1 MGEQKMASTSNAS
14 NKAKIAKRVIEVLDY
29 FDDENREATVMD
41 IVRRYNRPQSSTSE
55 LLSSLVDLGL
65 LYKDPYSR
73 SYSLS
78 PRAALLG
85 TNGQSGMARDGRI
98 VRLID
103 RLSAQTGLAVALY
116 GMVGLNAQ
124 IVSWRSGTRQ
134 GNSKQRAI
142 HGGVQESLLE
152 SAIGWLMLSTI
163 PQPRR
168 DGAVRRLIA
177 EASDDR
183 KVPFADMAGRIQR
196 CIDTG
201 AGVGAAGFGTSAD
214 TVAVLLPDQP
224 AEHPMAIGLVFAPD
238 SQINPEALMTCIR
251 EAISSCLLGEE
262 SAPAVLE
269 AVANAA

>member
-1 MGEQKMASTSNAS
+1 MASVSNSS

-29 FDDENREATVMD
+29 FDDNHREATVMD

-103 RLSAQTGLAVALY
+103 RLAAQTGLSVALY

-124 IVSWRSGTRQ
+124 IVSWRSGSRQ
-134 GNSKQRAI
+134 SQAKQRAVY
-142 HGGVQESLLE
+142 GGMQEPLLD

-168 DGAVRRLIA
+168 DGVLRRLIA
-177 EASDDR
+177 EAADDR
-183 KVPFADMAGRIQR
+183 KLPFADLSTRVLHCA
-196 CIDTG
+196 DS
-201 AGVGAAGFGTSAD
+201 GVGVGPAGFGTGAEAV
-214 TVAVLLPDQP
+214 TVLLPDQP
-224 AEHPMAIGLVFAPD
+224 EEHPMAIGLVFAPD
-238 SQINPEALMTCIR
+238 SQISAENLASCIR
-251 EAISSCLLGEE
+251 DSIAHCLLGEE
-262 SAPAVLE
+262 PAPASLE
-269 AVANAA
+269 AVPHAA

>member
-1 MGEQKMASTSNAS
+1 MASTSNAS
-14 NKAKIAKRVIEVLDY
+14 NKAKIAKRVVEVLDY

-85 TNGQSGMARDGRI
+85 TNGQSGLARDGRI

-103 RLSAQTGLAVALY
+103 RLSAQTGLGVALY

-124 IVSWRSGTRQ
+124 IVSFRAGTRTS
-134 GNSKQRAI
+134 NSKQRSVF
-142 HGGVQESLLE
+142 GGVQESLLE
-152 SAIGWLMLSTI
+152 SAVGWLMLSTI
-163 PQPRR
+163 AQPRR

-183 KVPFADMAGRIQR
+183 KVPFAETTGRIQG

-201 AGVGAAGFGTSAD
+201 AGVGPAGFGTSAEA
-214 TVAVLLPDQP
+214 VAVLLPDQP
-224 AEHPMAIGLVFAPD
+224 ADHPMAIGLVYAPD
-238 SQINPEALMTCIR
+238 SQINPEALVTCIR
-251 EAISSCLLGEE
+251 EAISACLLGAEP
-262 SAPAVLE
+262 APATLE
-269 AVANAA
+269 AVPHAA

>member
-1 MGEQKMASTSNAS
+1 MASTSNSS

-29 FDDENREATVMD
+29 FDDDHREATVMD

-65 LYKDPYSR
+65 LYKDPFSR

-85 TNGQSGMARDGRI
+85 TNGQTGLARDGRI

-103 RLSAQTGLAVALY
+103 RLAAQTGLSVALY

-124 IVSWRSGTRQ
+124 IVSWRSGNRQ
-134 GNSKQRAI
+134 GQGRQRALW
-142 HGGVQESLLE
+142 GGMQEALLE
-152 SAIGWLMLSTI
+152 SAVGWLMLSTI

-168 DGAVRRLIA
+168 DGVVRRLIA

-183 KVPFADMAGRIQR
+183 KVPFAEATARIQL
-196 CIDTG
+196 CADTRAG
-201 AGVGAAGFGTSAD
+201 AGMAGFGTSAEM
-214 TVAVLLPDQP
+214 VSVLLPDQP
-224 AEHPMAIGLVFAPD
+224 ADHPMAIALVYAPD
-238 SQINPEALMTCIR
+238 SQINAESLVSCIR
-251 EAISSCLLGEE
+251 EAISACLLGEE
-262 SAPAVLE
+262 PSAPVLE
-269 AVANAA
+269 AVAHAA

>member
-1 MGEQKMASTSNAS
+1 MASTSNAS

-134 GNSKQRAI
+134 NTSKQRAI

-163 PQPRR
+163 AQPRR

-183 KVPFADMAGRIQR
+183 KVPFAEMAGRIQR
-196 CIDTG
+196 CIDAG

-214 TVAVLLPDQP
+214 TVAVLLPGQP
-224 AEHPMAIGLVFAPD
+224 GEHPMAIGLVFAPD
-238 SQINPEALMTCIR
+238 SQINPEALVACIR
-251 EAISSCLLGEE
+251 EAISACLLGEE